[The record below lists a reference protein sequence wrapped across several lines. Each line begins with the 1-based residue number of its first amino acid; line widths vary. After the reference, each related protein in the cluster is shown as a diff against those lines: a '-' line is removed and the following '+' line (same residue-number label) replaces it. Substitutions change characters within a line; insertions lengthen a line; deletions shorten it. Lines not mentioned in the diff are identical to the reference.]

1 MNTVDP
7 IRDPQKIRE
16 IKQNLRATNSR
27 DYLLFTMGI
36 NLALRASDLL
46 SIKVGDVF
54 DEKKEI
60 VRYIWIKEK
69 KTGKEKKLF
78 INSTIEEALLFHFR
92 NKKIVR
98 ENFLFTAQ
106 RSGEQ
111 LDRQALWELIKK
123 WTKMVGLKGRY
134 GTHSL
139 RKTWGYMARV
149 IYHKDLP
156 QVMEKLGHS
165 NQEITKRYI
174 GITQEEINELEREV
188 CI

>member
-1 MNTVDP
+1 MNVVDP
-7 IRDPQKIRE
+7 IKDVPKIRE
-16 IKQNLRATNSR
+16 IKQKLRATNSR

-46 SIKVGDVF
+46 SLKVGDVF
-54 DEKKEI
+54 DERKEI

-78 INSTIEEALLFHFR
+78 LNSVIEEALLFHFR
-92 NKKIVR
+92 NKKIWR
-98 ENFLFTAQ
+98 ENYLFTAKH
-106 RSGEQ
+106 SGEQ

-149 IYHKDLP
+149 VHHKDLP

-174 GITQEEINELEREV
+174 GISQEEINELEREV